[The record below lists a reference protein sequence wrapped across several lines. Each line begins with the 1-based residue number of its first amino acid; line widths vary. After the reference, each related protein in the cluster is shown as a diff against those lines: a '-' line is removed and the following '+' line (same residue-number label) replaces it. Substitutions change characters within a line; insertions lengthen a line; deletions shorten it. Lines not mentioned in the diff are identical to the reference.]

1 MSSNALHVEDLRKIL
16 HKLPSGMPISTKM
29 CNGWGVSRQLAHWY
43 AHNGWLQ
50 SLGYGYY
57 LRPDDTVSA
66 IGAVSALEESGF
78 RVHIAG
84 KTALSFR
91 GYRHYL
97 NLGKQT
103 LHLYSRG
110 KRSLPKWL
118 DNYFK
123 VELSTTKLFL
133 EPEHQEA
140 RLFVR
145 QLDSN
150 DRFSPCVSDP
160 ERAVL
165 EMLEHVPGKD
175 RVDDVKEIMESMFSL
190 NPEKLELLLKA
201 CTKVKIKRLFWMLCT
216 DLGLPVLK
224 DIKIDD
230 IDFGAAAPYVVSGP
244 KILVLPNPKEGGNEN
259 RLP

>member
-1 MSSNALHVEDLRKIL
+1 
-16 HKLPSGMPISTKM
+16 M
-29 CNGWGVSRQLAHWY
+29 CDEWGVSRQLAHWY
-43 AHNGWLQ
+43 TQNGWLQ

-57 LRPDDTVSA
+57 IRPDDTVTA
-66 IGAVSALEESGF
+66 VGAVSALGESGF
-78 RVHIAG
+78 NIHIGG
-84 KTALSFR
+84 KSALYLR
-91 GYRHYL
+91 GYKHYL
-97 NLGKQT
+97 NFGKET
-103 LHLYSRG
+103 LHLYCRD

-123 VELSTTKLFL
+123 VELSTTKLFR
-133 EPEHQEA
+133 EPDNQVPT
-140 RLFVR
+140 LFVR

-160 ERAVL
+160 ERAIL

-175 RVDDVKEIMESMFSL
+175 GVDDVREIMESMFSL
-190 NPEKLELLLKA
+190 NPGKLELLLKA

-216 DLGLPVLK
+216 DLGLPVFK
-224 DIKIDD
+224 DIKIDE

-244 KILVLPNPKEGGNEN
+244 KIFVLPNPKEGKNEN